1 MYDFLIDIF
10 KESPLLKKL
19 SDEIIA
25 QSFEDGS
32 ILLNKY
38 KENEIVHL
46 EGETC
51 NSIEIVL
58 EGMLFI
64 DNIDIEGDILRI
76 AELKKGDLIA
86 GNIIFLENPKYP
98 MTITTITEV
107 TLAEIEKEKLL
118 NLLGENKLFLSEF
131 LRLMASNTMILS
143 NKIKDKDKSTLR
155 QKIMTYLKYE
165 EARQNKKDILLP
177 YSKKD
182 LANKFDVQRTSLS
195 RELKKMENDNL
206 IVLNKRAILILF

>member
-86 GNIIFLENPKYP
+86 GNIVFLENPKYP